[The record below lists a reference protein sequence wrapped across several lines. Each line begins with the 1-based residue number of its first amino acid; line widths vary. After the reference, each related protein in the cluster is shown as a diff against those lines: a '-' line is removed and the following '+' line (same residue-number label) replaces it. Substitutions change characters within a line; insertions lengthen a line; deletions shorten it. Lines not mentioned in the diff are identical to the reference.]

1 MQWDV
6 ALYDLVAPYILRGAP
21 LGPIHAAISALY
33 VQDYDDASSADAVVI
48 RGTAQFSG
56 EAGGFIDPQTM
67 SFGVNAANVE
77 GHPRDDDGRRD
88 PWIDL
93 RDSNIR
99 FELRAPRA
107 ASAIA
112 AGAMTPPGGI
122 DADLLALLD
131 ALDPTPLG
139 PGPSDYVST
148 EFTLDMVVT
157 AAVLRF
163 PFLKGAELLP
173 DGRLVPIAG
182 DDRVEIFLPRFKL
195 RLVQGS
201 DGAQPLDIS
210 LTSFGV
216 EGLDDPADIGTVDL
230 VRMEPPYAFLGD
242 THTVGIG
249 FRGATLDVSRQS
261 TPPEILEQFG
271 MGETWTGLHFPELR
285 LFVAPNGLEDFAVS
299 ASAENLLIGWGAE
312 PGVTGDFGIAVINQG
327 DGNLRISARFV
338 DAGGRLYGIT
348 PVSETTAQ
356 AQIPPQATMVVDVEG
371 GRAPYTVSMNGASGR
386 VHAVDLGP
394 ERSAVFTVTVSD
406 ASAPQ
411 KNATLAITATPYR
424 AQVVV
429 TPGRIGAV
437 EIIDQESLRNG
448 QPVDLPVMYIASQSE
463 RLATLGLA
471 GVLGQVSWNGGPEVE
486 IAEGEQVEVSATIT
500 QPGTAI
506 PPMPAF
512 FHYDRPD
519 PHLNQLDDYVG
530 DPDKSHTTPAM
541 NQGPSSDWM
550 PGGTPVMESYR
561 TTLAALD
568 PGTTISIAGTASM
581 ERDDEMARSYNYDLS
596 VRRARAFERLI
607 ETANDGEF
615 AGRFTFD
622 ITPPE
627 IPTPQEYND
636 WLAQWLTQGENRN
649 THWRATATVLDAPVP
664 DIVTTATLRRAV
676 GEPAVIEEVPD
687 LPPDEPEPPDWF
699 RSVAVKVRIV
709 KNSFV
714 ALEVSGAIDFATA
727 AEQRMQ
733 EGLLLDPSPPAQP
746 PQIND
751 GVLVDNPA
759 DGIVDYRIL
768 VQVDDAAQV
777 WTVSAALGAD
787 PADVDGLLLAGA
799 LPGQVI
805 AESNPALN
813 MLGITTAMAPV
824 LASTA
829 PDNPLDG
836 DVGALVLTG
845 TALAI
850 PSAMA
855 ALGWLRVQRV
865 ILYGG
870 ELVVRDRP
878 TGPEVNMFF
887 DVETDISV
895 DISIAGGDPIL
906 TIPENN
912 PLKVRYKSVGVR
924 MGYTP
929 ETGDRFQFRPVFD
942 SSKGYS
948 IGVEG
953 PGGLQV
959 NGPLSRILKVLA
971 ARIARQ
977 NPMTF
982 EIDLGFSV
990 DLGVISVDR
999 ARVRV
1004 PIHPSGPP
1012 ELTAMA
1018 ASIDIPAV
1026 LRASGYLEIGSTPGP
1041 NGGVI
1046 GEVRGGLDLTLVPIK
1061 LRIKAEVAVA
1071 NIPESEGG
1079 PATGVA
1085 VSIDVTFPA
1094 PIPLGSSGLGLLGVL
1109 GLFAMH
1115 YGRNET
1121 TQHQQEPTPALAWL
1135 EATGGNPTRLSGDGG
1150 EDFWTPQIGNWA
1162 FGVGAVLGTAE
1173 GGVIFN
1179 LKGVFLLEI
1188 PGPRILLMMKAAML
1202 TPPPA
1207 VEGLEEAA
1215 ASLLAV
1221 IDLDAGR
1228 GTLSIGIVAEYGAE
1242 PLVKVRIPVEAF
1254 WNLRNRREWH
1264 IFLGRADDPIHAEVI
1279 MVFEGSGY
1287 FMISGNGFPE
1297 LDLFEEKIDGRL
1309 GIALGMH
1316 VELIWGSRE
1325 ARIYASV
1332 AGGFDAL
1339 MGFDP
1344 FFLRGKLVFRGEL
1357 RLIIISI
1364 SAYAGLDVW
1373 IGEDPGSGQD
1383 VARLEGEI
1391 CGKVDFFFFEI
1402 EGCVDFAM
1410 GEHPAPP
1417 IPPLIDRLA
1426 AVSRSPAL
1434 LAGSGADAP
1443 IDAVLSTAIRQG
1455 GNAAPGAGDF
1465 VEPSQ
1470 ADEED
1475 TRPRRIPID
1484 AVLALS
1490 LTAPPRQNTFDVLGE
1505 SFDAHAPGS
1514 KADGYT
1520 KRGSSR
1526 VYYELTGVELVAGG
1540 LTEGDVPATW
1550 WDTAPEMGDP
1560 ELTQLALLTYTP
1572 FPFSSAIERSEF
1584 LNQIITDRW
1593 GTVCHDPAP
1602 AAPVLW
1608 AFHHEKLGPSAIG
1621 WSIEGTEWPDPEDS
1635 QRSEEVE
1642 TGVEIY
1648 EAWRSGHPTD
1658 GVRGILPGVIL
1669 GNSIPCAQ
1677 PQDDPQIPGAAV
1689 AINPALLRAAAARL
1703 PVEAARV
1710 PARERLRQPVAQP
1723 LRQPARVPDRAAL
1736 RLNPALAA
1744 RQAEADTRA
1753 FAAEMARFTGPSG
1766 REFRASETLTTALA
1780 RTETASRLIREG
1792 TATLDRS
1799 AFDALSG
1806 LAPPSA
1812 PAAPPAPD
1820 PAPPRDPIRCD
1831 SRILSAPEFDTTE
1844 PISPMGDATQESDVL
1859 EGWAETGFAPSTL
1872 GCAIRIRS
1880 GGIASGH
1887 LLLVSH
1893 REVLE
1898 REALIVRVLNEAGDE
1913 ILRRVLNDGAIVS
1926 PMALEAELPPRWRD
1940 TEGPW
1945 FADVEHAINFDP
1957 SFVSVHDP
1965 MELLLIDLPEVT
1977 AAEIIEIGI
1986 DYDRLTRGGRPGID
2000 RFLSA
2005 TLGGGVGAAHP
2016 LPGLGVTPS
2025 NTLAQVPN
2033 RLTRFF
2039 YVLCF
2044 ELTRMGEVVRQ
2055 DHDEQMILST
2065 RTTLGEYLS
2074 ADAGTVA
2081 LLQPDTL
2088 YGLRV
2093 NWLQN
2098 NEGDAPEEEN
2108 ETFWFHTTAEPPAR
2122 LDAYMLFTLPNPR
2135 ETHVFGSEPLTLVF
2149 STPQVVNLYAAFGLD
2164 LQIRLR
2170 AASFRQPAEEDLPE
2184 GETYPFPVNAET
2196 TEGLGPLVLTPL
2208 EETMEEVLGGQ
2219 CIPINESRIRHL
2231 MRLIDLPLDPLT
2243 DYVLDIMGVPEGGA
2257 VTDPGTMILHSVAFS
2272 TGAYPTLDR
2281 FARVLQSQRGNHRWV
2296 EDGAMAAVALDFPGD
2311 SQPEGAALDA
2321 AMIAAGLEAMPVPD
2335 RPETTVF
2342 WEQAG
2347 PAVEPQPVAILIDAN
2362 EPMRRLWDL
2371 PVKVVDSEADPVS
2384 EYWDRKPHVWLDL
2397 EEGAETPGRIDKIL
2411 RDPGGQRALVL
2422 LNPGARGARVQI
2434 EMVRYP
2440 VVETMAEAAGNE
2452 DLEGP
2457 GGDSEQRF
2465 AVVDLRLDRA
2475 PWEE

>member
-33 VQDYDDASSADAVVI
+33 VQDYDDASSAEAVVI
-48 RGTAQFSG
+48 RGTARFSG

-67 SFGVNAANVE
+67 TFGMNAANVE

-93 RDSNIR
+93 QDSNVR

-112 AGAMTPPGGI
+112 EAALDPPGGI

-173 DGRLVPIAG
+173 DGRLVPIDG

-201 DGAQPLDIS
+201 DAAQPLDIS

-216 EGLDDPADIGTVDL
+216 EGLDDPADMGTVDL

-242 THTVGIG
+242 SHTVGIG

-271 MGETWTGLHFPELR
+271 MGESWTGLHFPELR

-327 DGNLRISARFV
+327 DGDLRISARFV
-338 DAGGRLYGIT
+338 DATGRLYGIT

-356 AQIPPQATMVVDVEG
+356 AQIPPQATMVIDVEG
-371 GRAPYTVSMNGASGR
+371 GRAPYGVTMNGISGR
-386 VHAVDLGP
+386 VHEVDLGP
-394 ERSAVFTVTVSD
+394 DRNAVFAISVSD

-411 KNATLAITATPYR
+411 KLATLEITATPYR

-429 TPGRIGAV
+429 TPGRIGLV
-437 EIIDQESLRNG
+437 EILEQESLREG

-463 RLATLGLA
+463 SSATLGLA
-471 GVLGQVSWNGGPEVE
+471 GVLGQVAWSDGPQIE
-486 IAEGEQVEVSATIT
+486 IAEGEQIEISATIS
-500 QPGTAI
+500 QPGTTV

-519 PHLNQLDDYVG
+519 PHLNQLDGYVG
-530 DPDKSHTTPAM
+530 NPDKSHTTPAVD
-541 NQGPSSDWM
+541 QGPSADWTL
-550 PGGTPVMESYR
+550 GGKPVMESYHSTLSALPP
-561 TTLAALD
+561 TTL
-568 PGTTISIAGTASM
+568 ISIEGTASM
-581 ERDDEMARSYNYDLS
+581 ERDDEAARSYNYDLS
-596 VRRARAFERLI
+596 VRRAYAYQRMI

-615 AGRFTFD
+615 ANRFTFD

-627 IPTPQEYND
+627 IPTPQEFND
-636 WLAQWLTQGENRN
+636 WLVQWQTQGENRN
-649 THWRATATVLDAPVP
+649 THWRATATVPDTPVP
-664 DIVTTATLRRAV
+664 DIVTTATLRRAQ
-676 GEPAVIEEVPD
+676 GEPTVIEQVPD

-733 EGLLLDPSPPAQP
+733 QGILLDPSPPAQP
-746 PQIND
+746 PVVND

-799 LPGQVI
+799 LPGQVM
-805 AESNPALN
+805 AESNAALN

-887 DVETDISV
+887 DVETN
-895 DISIAGGDPIL
+895 ISIDIAIGGGDPIL
-906 TIPENN
+906 SIPDTN

-942 SSKGYS
+942 SSKGYT
-948 IGVEG
+948 IGVDG

-971 ARIARQ
+971 ARVARQ

-1004 PIHPSGPP
+1004 PIHPSGTP

-1041 NGGVI
+1041 NGGEI

-1061 LRIKAEVAVA
+1061 LRIKAEIAVA

-1079 PATGVA
+1079 PATGVV
-1085 VSIDVTFPA
+1085 VSIEVTFPA

-1115 YGRNET
+1115 YGRNVT
-1121 TQHQQEPTPALAWL
+1121 DAHMQEPTPALAWL

-1207 VEGLEEAA
+1207 VEGLEEAGG
-1215 ASLLAV
+1215 SLLAV

-1254 WNLRNRREWH
+1254 WNLKNRREWH

-1287 FMISGNGFPE
+1287 FMISGKGFPE
-1297 LDLFEEKIDGRL
+1297 LDLFEEKITDRL
-1309 GIALGMH
+1309 GIAVGMH

-1325 ARIYASV
+1325 VRIYASV

-1391 CGKVDFFFFEI
+1391 CGKIDLFFFEI

-1410 GEHPAPP
+1410 GDHPEPP
-1417 IPPLIDRLA
+1417 IPPLIDRLT

-1455 GNAAPGAGDF
+1455 DGAAPVAGDF
-1465 VEPSQ
+1465 AEPLD
-1470 ADEED
+1470 AGEDD

-1484 AVLALS
+1484 AVLSLS
-1490 LTAPPRQNTFDVLGE
+1490 LTAPPRQSSFDVLGA
-1505 SFDAHAPGS
+1505 SFDTHAPGS
-1514 KADGYT
+1514 KVDGYT
-1520 KRGSSR
+1520 KRGTSR
-1526 VYYELTGVELVAGG
+1526 VYYELTGVALVEGEL
-1540 LTEGDVPATW
+1540 TDGDVPATW
-1550 WDTAPEMGDP
+1550 WDTAPEMSDP
-1560 ELTQLALLTYTP
+1560 EITQLALLTYTP

-1584 LNQIITDRW
+1584 LSQIVTDRW
-1593 GTVCHDPAP
+1593 GTVCHEPAP

-1608 AFHHEKLGPSAIG
+1608 AFHRETLGPSAVG
-1621 WSIEGTEWPDPEDS
+1621 WTMDGTAWPDPEDS

-1642 TGVEIY
+1642 TGVEIF
-1648 EAWRSGHPTD
+1648 EAWRSGHETD

-1669 GNSIPCAQ
+1669 GNWIPCAQ
-1677 PQDDPQIPGAAV
+1677 PSDDPSTPGVFVPLDPVLVGAIAPATPVV
-1689 AINPALLRAAAARL
+1689 AR
-1703 PVEAARV
+1703 
-1710 PARERLRQPVAQP
+1710 QP
-1723 LRQPARVPDRAAL
+1723 LRPLVRQPAATAL
-1736 RLNPALAA
+1736 RVDTALAA
-1744 RQAEADTRA
+1744 RRAERETFA
-1753 FAAEMARFTGPSG
+1753 FAAEMARFTGRSG
-1766 REFRASETLTTALA
+1766 VRNRAAATETLIAA
-1780 RTETASRLIREG
+1780 RTRSEETGPLLQ
-1792 TATLDRS
+1792 ATGARLDRS
-1799 AFDALSG
+1799 AFDALAA
-1806 LAPPSA
+1806 LAPP
-1812 PAAPPAPD
+1812 PLRAAD
-1820 PAPPRDPIRCD
+1820 PAPARDPIRCA
-1831 SRILSAPEFDTTE
+1831 SRILTAPEFDTTA

-1859 EGWAETGFAPSTL
+1859 EGWEETGFEPSEL
-1872 GCAIRIRS
+1872 GCAIRLRS
-1880 GGIASGH
+1880 GGIASAH

-1898 REALIVRVLNEAGDE
+1898 RRALIVRVLDDTGAE
-1913 ILRRVLNDGAIVS
+1913 IMRRVVNDGAIVS
-1926 PMALEAELPPRWRD
+1926 PMNLDAELPDRWRD
-1940 TEGPW
+1940 PEGPW
-1945 FADVEHAINFDP
+1945 FADVDHAIRFDP
-1957 SFVSVHDP
+1957 SFTTETDP
-1965 MELLLIDLPEVT
+1965 MELLRVDLPEVT

-2000 RFLSA
+2000 PVLSGV
-2005 TLGGGVGAAHP
+2005 LGGGVGMAHP
-2016 LPGLGVTPS
+2016 LPGLGVSTS
-2025 NTLAQVPN
+2025 NSLAQVPN

-2044 ELTRMGEVVRQ
+2044 ELTRMSEVLRESY
-2055 DHDEQMILST
+2055 DEQMIQSA
-2065 RTTLGEYLS
+2065 RVTLGDYLS

-2081 LLQPDTL
+2081 LLRPNTL
-2088 YGLRV
+2088 YGLQV
-2093 NWLQN
+2093 SWLQN
-2098 NEGDAPEEEN
+2098 NEGETQESRD
-2108 ETFWFHTTAEPPAR
+2108 ETFWFHTTAQPPSR
-2122 LDAYMLFTLPNPR
+2122 LGPYMLFTLPNER
-2135 ETHVFGSEPLTLVF
+2135 EAHVFGSEPLTLVF
-2149 STPQVVNLYAAFGLD
+2149 STPQVVNLYAAFGLE

-2170 AASFRQPAEEDLPE
+2170 AASFRHPDEEDLPE
-2184 GETYPFPVNAET
+2184 GESYPFPINEAT

-2219 CIPINESRIRHL
+2219 CIPIDESRLRH
-2231 MRLIDLPLDPLT
+2231 MMKVIDLPLDPRT
-2243 DYVLDIMGVPEGGA
+2243 DYVLDIMGVPEGGE
-2257 VTDPGTMILHSVAFS
+2257 VGDPDAMTLHTVSFS
-2272 TGAYPTLDR
+2272 TGAYPTLER
-2281 FARVLQSQRGNHRWV
+2281 FARVLQSQRGNHRWI
-2296 EDGAMAAVALDFPGD
+2296 ETGAMANVALAFPGD
-2311 SQPEGAALDA
+2311 SQPEGAGLDS

-2335 RPETTVF
+2335 RPQTTVF

-2347 PAVEPQPVAILIDAN
+2347 PASEPQPVAILIDAT
-2362 EPMRRLWDL
+2362 EPMRRRWDL
-2371 PVKVVDSEADPVS
+2371 PVKVVDSETEPES
-2384 EYWDRKPHVWLDL
+2384 EYWASQPRVWLDL
-2397 EEGAETPGRIDKIL
+2397 EPGSETPGRVDKIL

-2422 LNPGARGARVQI
+2422 LNPGARGARVQV

-2440 VVETMAEAAGNE
+2440 VVEDMAQAAGNE

-2465 AVVDLRLDRA
+2465 AIVDTRLDRA